1 MADGDRANAIS
12 VIIGG
17 EAGHGTKTSGETLA
31 RSFSRGGNK
40 LHQIIALNEGPLVS
54 QLSERH
60 IRQLTER
67 FI

>member
-1 MADGDRANAIS
+1 MANGDKGTALS
-12 VIIGG
+12 VMIGG
-17 EAGHGTKTSGETLA
+17 EAGYGMKTSGETLA
-31 RSFSRGGNK
+31 RSFSRGGNN
-40 LHQIIALNEGPLVS
+40 LCQIIALNEGPLVS